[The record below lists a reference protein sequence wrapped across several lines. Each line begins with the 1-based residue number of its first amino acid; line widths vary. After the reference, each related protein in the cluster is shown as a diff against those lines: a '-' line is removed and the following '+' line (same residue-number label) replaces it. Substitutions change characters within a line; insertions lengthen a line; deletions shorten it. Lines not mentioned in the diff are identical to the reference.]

1 LIAAYVEFFRIDS
14 HLRLRITA
22 VRKLA
27 VAAADC
33 GLLAPDLPVQQ

>member
-1 LIAAYVEFFRIDS
+1 VHVEFFRIDL

-33 GLLAPDLPVQQ
+33 SLLAPDLPVQQ